1 LDDFFNEKL
10 ILFFTVGGGV
20 QHVQAPPPPPQET
33 SAYMPPV
40 SSGPGWNDPPPM
52 SMFTSK
58 SKGITSK
65 PSPHVPLVHGDP
77 ITQPVFGGS
86 VPAPP
91 TFQSPDLMMMQPQY
105 QQQQQPLYGGGAVQ
119 QPVFEPK

>member
-1 LDDFFNEKL
+1 MFTFFA
-10 ILFFTVGGGV
+10 VGGGV
-20 QHVQAPPPPPQET
+20 QQVQPPPPQQET

-58 SKGITSK
+58 SKGSALK
-65 PSPHVPLVHGDP
+65 PSHVPLIQGDP
-77 ITQPVFGGS
+77 ITQPVFGGT

-91 TFQSPDLMMMQPQY
+91 SFQSPDITMMQTQY
-105 QQQQQPLYGGGAVQ
+105 QQQQQPMYGGGVQ